1 MKKYNANAYKQAYVI
16 TDFLVEIGEIVIPE
30 TLIDTIESRMNK
42 DYYFDLNDI
51 KKTEIMEDTEKIL
64 TQVYFECMV
73 NEIEKNKID
82 KLSNQLKE
90 LIVGKEEKNIEQSL
104 LTTSLDGLK
113 FFEKIRVKLNKLSAT
128 FGKAY

>member
-1 MKKYNANAYKQAYVI
+1 MKKYNANAYKQAYI
-16 TDFLVEIGEIVIPE
+16 IANFLLEAGEIVIPE
-30 TLIDTIESRMNK
+30 NLIDTLEQKMNK
-42 DYYFDLNDI
+42 EYYFDLNDI
-51 KKTEIMEDTEKIL
+51 KNTEIMEDTEKIL

-73 NEIEKNKID
+73 NETEKNKID

-90 LIVGKEEKNIEQSL
+90 LIVGKEEKNIDQSL